1 MIRLNSDNDTLYQEE
16 KFSETDNKAK
26 NSIHEF
32 NKKGELNDLI
42 DVKESICIKH
52 YDEEGNKYYNEY
64 KFIKFL
70 GSGAFSKIELV
81 EKDGEK
87 FAMKKIDK
95 EFLKSQKNLE
105 YDENG
110 KLIINSS
117 FENALKEIA
126 ILKKT
131 NHPDII
137 RLYEIMYC
145 KKNKKI
151 YLILEYCEHGDL
163 MYYDEEKDKLFVNNH
178 IVENRNDKNINKD
191 YYTNEEILKFL
202 NDIISGIYYLHING
216 IIHRDIKPNNIL
228 LDKKNNCKITDFNVS
243 TILENLKGDKTRV
256 KICGADHFLPPETCN
271 IFLKKDKKENIG
283 NEEKEKEYRGKP
295 IDIWALGVTTYI
307 LSYNKFPFELE
318 TNNLFELYK
327 KISKAEYEIPDY
339 PNRSNTIKKII
350 KCCLEK
356 NPNNRITIKSL
367 SNFPFI
373 NKTKFWNSN
382 KNIEVFEKEILKSIK
397 FFCPSC
403 VTVFKTEK
411 SQIRKEFDT
420 SKIKYKQFFGKI
432 KFLSL
437 FDIINSTI
445 EDKYGV
451 FVVDGMIFRKEDFGM
466 KSYYNTIEE
475 KKKRK
480 TKYFTNYRKCII
492 GRSYIV

>member
-1 MIRLNSDNDTLYQEE
+1 M
-16 KFSETDNKAK
+16 
-26 NSIHEF
+26 
-32 NKKGELNDLI
+32 
-42 DVKESICIKH
+42 
-52 YDEEGNKYYNEY
+52 
-64 KFIKFL
+64 
-70 GSGAFSKIELV
+70 
-81 EKDGEK
+81 
-87 FAMKKIDK
+87 
-95 EFLKSQKNLE
+95 
-105 YDENG
+105 
-110 KLIINSS
+110 
-117 FENALKEIA
+117 
-126 ILKKT
+126 
-131 NHPDII
+131 
-137 RLYEIMYC
+137 
-145 KKNKKI
+145 
-151 YLILEYCEHGDL
+151 
-163 MYYDEEKDKLFVNNH
+163 
-178 IVENRNDKNINKD
+178 
-191 YYTNEEILKFL
+191 
-202 NDIISGIYYLHING
+202 
-216 IIHRDIKPNNIL
+216 
-228 LDKKNNCKITDFNVS
+228 
-243 TILENLKGDKTRV
+243 
-256 KICGADHFLPPETCN
+256 
-271 IFLKKDKKENIG
+271 
-283 NEEKEKEYRGKP
+283 
-295 IDIWALGVTTYI
+295 TTYI

-480 TKYFTNYRKCII
+480 TKYFTNYRKYII